1 MTSARYIKDM
11 DETIRLLLFN
21 DKANF
26 CSDTKI
32 VSISYQSIDFH
43 KDPRSTS
50 DCFRSIMVNRVKAM
64 KPILVMIDRDMDPV
78 QIHFP
83 VRQKKIQI
91 RINYIDHLLHR

>member
-1 MTSARYIKDM
+1 MY
-11 DETIRLLLFN
+11 ETIRLLLFN
-21 DKANF
+21 DEANF
-26 CSDTKI
+26 CPGCKI

-64 KPILVMIDRDMDPV
+64 KHISVMIDRGTDPV

-83 VRQKKIQI
+83 VRQKKIRI